1 MNTWGGQRYSTL
13 WNPERATGGFRLPVA
28 VYLSNEGEQLD
39 FPRYGA
45 AQGLAAASSRT
56 SLEVVTGAR
65 HIPPI
70 QA

>member
-1 MNTWGGQRYSTL
+1 MYNWGSQRYSTL
-13 WNPERATGGFRLPVA
+13 WNPERATGGFCLPVS
-28 VYLSNEGEQLD
+28 VYLFNDGEQLD

-65 HIPPI
+65 HIPPM